1 MLFNN
6 GRAWPSE
13 DSDVPREWPKRIG
26 RGREHDLIVF
36 RKTDEIPMELVFL
49 GTGGAET
56 TPKVGCLCRVCQ
68 EARQKGGRFVRNG
81 PSLLLT
87 EASVLFDTPEDV
99 DKSLEREGIHEAR
112 HLVYTHWH
120 PDHTGGRRVLE
131 QLNMDWLDPKG
142 RRVTDVWLPSWVRED
157 FRKRHGLEDNL
168 EYFERAGIAR
178 IHEVGEGERFQFD
191 GLSVRPFRMAQP
203 GLTAYVLE
211 RASRRLVFALDDAK
225 DWKPSTE
232 FLEPDLLVLETGWF
246 ERDPKGRVIVPPGHS
261 IRNEEASF
269 EETLEIIDRINPRK
283 AILTHIEQL
292 WARSY
297 RDYLELEKKHSG
309 HKLQFAFDGLR
320 VKL

>member
-1 MLFNN
+1 
-6 GRAWPSE
+6 
-13 DSDVPREWPKRIG
+13 
-26 RGREHDLIVF
+26 
-36 RKTDEIPMELVFL
+36 MELVFL

-56 TPKVGCLCRVCQ
+56 TPKVGCLCPVCQ
-68 EARQKGGRFVRNG
+68 EARDKGGRFVRNG

-87 EASVLFDTPEDV
+87 GASLLFDTPEDV
-99 DKSLEREGIHEAR
+99 DKSLEREGIHEVR

-120 PDHTGGRRVLE
+120 PDHTAGRRVLE
-131 QLNMDWLDPKG
+131 QLNMDWLNPKA
-142 RRVTDVWLPSWVRED
+142 RRITHVWLPTWVRDD
-157 FRKRHGLEDNL
+157 FRKRHGLADNL

-178 IHEVGEGERFQFD
+178 IHEVGEGERFQLD

-203 GLTAYVLE
+203 GLTAYILE

-225 DWKPSTE
+225 DWKPGTE

-246 ERDPKGRVIVPPGHS
+246 ERDPKGRVIVPPRHP

-269 EETLEIIDRINPRK
+269 EETLGIIDRINPRK

-297 RDYLELEKKHSG
+297 EDYLELEKNHHG

>member
-1 MLFNN
+1 M
-6 GRAWPSE
+6 
-13 DSDVPREWPKRIG
+13 
-26 RGREHDLIVF
+26 
-36 RKTDEIPMELVFL
+36 EIVFL
-49 GTGGAET
+49 GTAGAET
-56 TPKVGCLCRVCQ
+56 TPKVGCLCPVCQ
-68 EARQKGGRFVRNG
+68 EARHKGGRFVRNG

-87 EASVLFDTPEDV
+87 GASVLFDTPEDV
-99 DKSLEREGIHEAR
+99 DKSLEREGIHEVS

-120 PDHTGGRRVLE
+120 PDHTAGRRVLE
-131 QLNMDWLDPKG
+131 QLNMDWLNPKA
-142 RRVTDVWLPSWVRED
+142 RRITHVWLPTWVRDD

-168 EYFERAGIAR
+168 EYFERSGIAR
-178 IHEVGEGERFQFD
+178 IHEVGEGERFQLD
-191 GLSVRPFRMAQP
+191 GLSVCPFRMAQP

-269 EETLEIIDRINPRK
+269 EETLGIIDRINPRK

-297 RDYLELEKKHSG
+297 EDYLELEKKHKSY
-309 HKLQFAFDGLR
+309 KLQFAYDGLR
-320 VKL
+320 IKI

>member
-1 MLFNN
+1 M
-6 GRAWPSE
+6 
-13 DSDVPREWPKRIG
+13 
-26 RGREHDLIVF
+26 
-36 RKTDEIPMELVFL
+36 EIVFL
-49 GTGGAET
+49 GTAGAET
-56 TPKVGCLCRVCQ
+56 TPKVGCLCPVCQ
-68 EARQKGGRFVRNG
+68 EARHKGGRFVRNG

-87 EASVLFDTPEDV
+87 GASVLFDTPEDV
-99 DKSLEREGIHEAR
+99 DKSLEREGIHEVS

-120 PDHTGGRRVLE
+120 PDHTAGRRVLE
-131 QLNMDWLDPKG
+131 QLNMDWLNPKA
-142 RRVTDVWLPSWVRED
+142 RRITHVWLPTWVRDD

-168 EYFERAGIAR
+168 EYFERSGIAR
-178 IHEVGEGERFQFD
+178 IHEVGEGERFQLD
-191 GLSVRPFRMAQP
+191 GLSVCPFRMAQP

-269 EETLEIIDRINPRK
+269 EETLGIIDRINPRK

-297 RDYLELEKKHSG
+297 EDYLELEKNHHG
-309 HKLQFAFDGLR
+309 RKLQFAFDGLR